1 MALLFCSSSSLP
13 DCAVAVAALLLDVE
27 LLAAAASTITRRFGL
42 DAPQPMAASTDLLGA
57 RSQRLVG
64 YLRRAKGGTKEC
76 DWLVQTV
83 RLSWK
88 DRLLATSHSQSHT
101 NTVTYNV
108 HHKVSRSPGVLSPAN
123 AAQGSFVVHSY

>member
-1 MALLFCSSSSLP
+1 MLLCSYTGRGAS
-13 DCAVAVAALLLDVE
+13 A

-76 DWLVQTV
+76 DSYKTV
-83 RLSWK
+83 RLPWK
-88 DRLLATSHSQSHT
+88 DRLLATSHSQSHFT
-101 NTVTYNV
+101 
-108 HHKVSRSPGVLSPAN
+108 N
-123 AAQGSFVVHSY
+123 AARDARHLDGTLVPRLDATLPFIG

>member
-13 DCAVAVAALLLDVE
+13 DCAVAVAALLLDVG
-27 LLAAAASTITRRFGL
+27 LLAAAASTITGRFEL

-76 DWLVQTV
+76 DSYKTV
-83 RLSWK
+83 RLPWK
-88 DRLLATSHSQSHT
+88 DRLLATSHSQSHFT
-101 NTVTYNV
+101 NAVTYNCTPQGLE
-108 HHKVSRSPGVLSPAN
+108 VSRCA
-123 AAQGSFVVHSY
+123 